1 MQTVNVLIVDDSKVA
16 QLLLAHILETDPQIR
31 VIGTADDGQAALEF
45 VNQRRPD
52 VILMDIQMPRMD
64 GFEATRRIM
73 ETQPVPII
81 VCSGA
86 AKADDVT
93 TTFRVMEAGAL
104 ACVEKP
110 PGREHPDFERL
121 AAGIRQNVRVMS
133 EVKVVRRWAK
143 ARLGLVRPAP
153 TRSGSS
159 PLPAQAIKAVAIGA
173 STGGPQVLQ
182 QILAALPK
190 AFPAPI
196 LIVQHI
202 AHGFLPGLCEWLNQT
217 TGFRIQIAAYGMAP
231 LSGHVYLAPDDYHM
245 GMTAHD
251 RIVLTREAPEN
262 HLRPA
267 ISYLFRSL
275 AQVYGPA
282 AAGVLLT
289 GMGRVGAADLLKMM
303 EAGAVTFAQ
312 DAESS
317 VVHGM
322 PGEAIRLGGATHV
335 LAPDRIADALAA
347 LVNRQAEAG
356 TPP

>member
-45 VNQRRPD
+45 VNERRPD

-86 AKADDVT
+86 AKADDAT

-121 AAGIRQNVRVMS
+121 AASIRQNVRVMS

-143 ARLGLVRPAP
+143 ARLGLPRPHA
-153 TRSGSS
+153 TRSASS
-159 PLPAQAIKAVAIGA
+159 PAQSIKVVGIGA

-190 AFPAPI
+190 GFPAPI

-217 TGFRIQIAAYGMAP
+217 TGFRIQIAAYGMTP
-231 LSGHVYLAPDDYHM
+231 LPGHVYLAPDDYHM
-245 GMTAHD
+245 GMTPND
-251 RIVLTREAPEN
+251 RIVLTREAAEN

-267 ISYLFRSL
+267 VSYLFRSL
-275 AQVYGPA
+275 AHVYGPA

-289 GMGRVGAADLLKMM
+289 GMGRDGAAELLQMK

-335 LAPDRIADALAA
+335 LSPDRIAEALAA
-347 LVNRQAEAG
+347 LVTRQAGAG
-356 TPP
+356 TRR